1 MIGHY
6 PTHRRFAM
14 PAQLPALALMANPG
28 QRRATLDL
36 AREIE
41 RRGFAGISVSSSFG
55 NMSQCVGLAFATQR
69 IPFATAIA
77 PIYAQAID
85 EFAQNAAYLHEVS
98 GGRFQF
104 GIGIAH
110 APAYA
115 RFEVKPGTPLADTR
129 AFVEK
134 FKAQTQYGPLPPVIL
149 AALRKRM
156 IALSGEIG
164 DGVIFANGSRAFMPD
179 SLAALPEAKRRDP
192 NFLIG
197 NRVRT
202 CISDDVAE
210 AKAALRQSMA
220 SYWLMPNYRNYW
232 KETGYADEMA
242 TAEKLVA
249 DGRAAEMPQYLSDR
263 WLADC
268 TLFGPAAK
276 VREGVEAWRDAGVT
290 TPIVVPIS
298 PDGDQTK
305 ALRAAFD
312 AFA

>member
-1 MIGHY
+1 
-6 PTHRRFAM
+6 M
-14 PAQLPALALMANPG
+14 PSQLPALALMANPG
-28 QRRATLDL
+28 ERRATLEI

-55 NMSQCVGLAFATQR
+55 NMSQCLGLAFATER

-77 PIYAQAID
+77 PIYAQAVD
-85 EFAQNAAYLHEVS
+85 EFAQNAAYIHEVS

-115 RFEVKPGTPLADTR
+115 RFEVKPGKPLADTS
-129 AFVEK
+129 AFIEK
-134 FKAQTQYGPLPPVIL
+134 YKAHTEYGPLPPIIA

-156 IALSGEIG
+156 VALAGEIG
-164 DGVIFANGSRAFMPD
+164 DGVVFANASRTTMAD
-179 SLAALPEAKRRDP
+179 SLAALPEARRRDP
-192 NFLIG
+192 HFFIG

-210 AKAALRQSMA
+210 AKAALRRSMA
-220 SYWLMPNYRNYW
+220 GYWLMPNYRNYW
-232 KETGYADEMA
+232 KETGYAEEMA
-242 TAEKLVA
+242 DAEALIA
-249 DGRAAEMPQYLSDR
+249 AGRAEEMPSRLTDR

-268 TLFGPAAK
+268 TLFGPAAR
-276 VREGVEAWRDAGVT
+276 VRDGVEAWRAAGVT

-298 PDGDQTK
+298 PDGSQRK
-305 ALRAAFD
+305 ALEAAFR
-312 AFA
+312 AFDVSG